1 MVVDTPLRTGAQTA
15 PPCSAHPG
23 RLQPHARQLRRIRS
37 PQPIEVHFGTT
48 TPAEPPEA
56 DWEQPRAVET
66 DRRSPLA
73 ALAKQAA
80 QA

>member
-1 MVVDTPLRTGAQTA
+1 M
-15 PPCSAHPG
+15 HPG

-37 PQPIEVHFGTT
+37 LQSIEVGSGTT
-48 TPAEPPEA
+48 TPAEPPQA
-56 DWEQPRAVET
+56 NWEQPRAVET
-66 DRRSPLA
+66 DRSSPLA